1 MLREAGYTQLL
12 ELKGGITAWVE
23 AKQPTK
29 K

>member
-1 MLREAGYTQLL
+1 MLREAGYTKLQ
-12 ELKGGITAWVE
+12 ELKGGMIAWEE